1 MPEECPFAGPAQDL
15 PADSEVGESAP
26 TTPFNRLRQSL
37 SGGTLERIAR
47 KPSVFHSILLA
58 TMGILLT
65 VFLIRR
71 AGDLSTLGDVLR
83 NNQNRIFGF
92 FLFTN
97 AYVALKGVALRRAAI
112 SCRVQTSLWRTT
124 RTFCES
130 SLVGLIVAKIA
141 SDVYKYTRVGD
152 GSRNDKIRTIL
163 VYRIAAIIAVLM
175 LSGVVSIIWAGTVS
189 LQSGLAWLVPIV
201 VLTIITATFRN
212 RVTNWIREHGRI
224 LLQILPF
231 TVAALIAKIGGLALL
246 LGVSLDGELIQVA
259 AAFLLIG
266 SLASMTQVPAGVG
279 LLDAGYAVFLTKYV
293 GASGAEAAAFLIS
306 FRLLGPMY
314 VAAIGGISIAATSTA
329 RICWQKAIQQQQQQ
343 SA

>member
-1 MPEECPFAGPAQDL
+1 MSEKCPFAGSVQNQ
-15 PADSEVGESAP
+15 PADSGVGESDAA
-26 TTPFNRLRQSL
+26 TPFNRLRQSL
-37 SGGTLERIAR
+37 SGGALERIAR
-47 KPSVFHSILLA
+47 RPSVVHSILLA

-83 NNQNRIFGF
+83 DNQNRIFGF

-97 AYVALKGVALRRAAI
+97 AYLALKGLALRRAAL
-112 SCRVQTSLWRTT
+112 SCQVQTSLWRTT

-130 SLVGLIVAKIA
+130 SMVGLIVAKIA

-163 VYRIAAIIAVLM
+163 VYRIASIIAVLM

-189 LQSGLAWLVPIV
+189 WRSGIAWLVPIM
-201 VLTIITATFRN
+201 VLSIITVSFRN
-212 RVTNWIREHGRI
+212 RVTGWIREHGRI
-224 LLQILPF
+224 LMQILPF
-231 TVAALIAKIGGLALL
+231 TIAALLAKIGGLALL

-293 GASGAEAAAFLIS
+293 GTSGAEAAAFLIS

-314 VAAIGGISIAATSTA
+314 VAALGGISIVATSAA
-329 RICWQKAIQQQQQQ
+329 RICWQNAVQQQQ